1 MNEGAHMQNS
11 EINSDPDR
19 SVSVSGERDQRAEGK
34 LPFVQ
39 PVIWT
44 LSGEMGVPP
53 DVVSEWSGKGN
64 VGPTEGDAGAT
75 TLARLFRAGTIA
87 AQPVAE

>member
-1 MNEGAHMQNS
+1 MQNS
-11 EINSDPDR
+11 EIKSDPDR
-19 SVSVSGERDQRAEGK
+19 SVSVSGERAQRAEGN

-44 LSGEMGVPP
+44 LSGETGVPP

-64 VGPTEGDAGAT
+64 VQPTKGDVGAT
-75 TLARLFRAGTIA
+75 MLARLFRASTIA
-87 AQPVAE
+87 TQPVAE